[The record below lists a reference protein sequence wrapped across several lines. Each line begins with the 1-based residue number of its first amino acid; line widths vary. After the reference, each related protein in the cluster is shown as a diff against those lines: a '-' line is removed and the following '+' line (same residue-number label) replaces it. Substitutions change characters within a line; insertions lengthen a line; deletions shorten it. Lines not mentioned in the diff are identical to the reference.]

1 MTETTTPLPPPSQ
14 PRPVRRWLRW
24 LLVASLGLNLL
35 LLGLAAGAIL
45 RGPPDR
51 VRAGPALGYYAHA
64 LPNPYRRD
72 LGRELRAS
80 RGDWAATRDALR
92 DQRLAFAAALT
103 AEPYDQDRVEALL
116 AEEQSFATSLGA
128 RARALLAAQIARMDP
143 EARAA
148 FAERLQDSR
157 RRDPQRGR

>member
-1 MTETTTPLPPPSQ
+1 MTETITPLPPPSQ
-14 PRPVRRWLRW
+14 TRPPRRWLRW

-35 LLGLAAGAIL
+35 LLGLAAGAVL

-51 VRAGPALGYYAHA
+51 FGAGPALGYYAHA
-64 LPNPYRRD
+64 LPDPYRRD

-80 RGDWAATRDALR
+80 RGDWAPTRDALR

-103 AEPYDQDRVEALL
+103 ADPYDQDRVEALL
-116 AEEQSFATSLGA
+116 AEEQTFASSLGA
-128 RARALLAAQIARMDP
+128 RARNLLAAQIARMDP

-148 FAERLQDSR
+148 FAERLR
-157 RRDPQRGR
+157 ERPRHPGRGE